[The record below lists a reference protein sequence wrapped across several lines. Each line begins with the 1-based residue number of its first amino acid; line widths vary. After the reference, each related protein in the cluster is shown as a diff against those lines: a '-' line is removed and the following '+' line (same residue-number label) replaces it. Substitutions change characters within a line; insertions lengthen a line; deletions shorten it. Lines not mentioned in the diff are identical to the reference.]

1 MHLQVTKDEIIDGLQ
16 KAANILPMKTG
27 AAYLRTI
34 WLRSNSGRL
43 EILATDSSFEF
54 TGTYPANIMKPG
66 IVGVPG
72 KNFSELIRRLPSG
85 DITLRLEK
93 EGGPLSIEQG
103 ARKYKLP
110 SGDGGWFQPFTP
122 FPQEGA
128 VLWSGDFLKELIERI
143 AFCTSDEE
151 SMMAMSCINFSR
163 LEQDGVEV
171 CGLNGHQFATV
182 EFKNPE
188 LHALIPE
195 NGFLISKKHLLEIRR
210 LISGDEIEINLK
222 DNKLF
227 IRSDKQKEV
236 LSVPLSSYIFPDH
249 KKILSQYENQ
259 FQSVLTIDRQEFI
272 SSLNRILLFN
282 TASNKA
288 TILQLKTNEIA
299 ISSQGQDSGEAC
311 EHIAATYTGNLDSI
325 ALNTKSILDI
335 LSHFTD
341 KEVIFKFSGSFTP
354 CKVTS
359 KEEENYIVV
368 TMPVE
373 IVEETF
379 YSTEEE
385 N

>member
-54 TGTYPANIMKPG
+54 TGTYSANIMKPG
-66 IVGVPG
+66 TVGVQG

-85 DITLRLEK
+85 EITLRQEK

-103 ARKYKLP
+103 RRKYKLP
-110 SGDGGWFQPFTP
+110 TSDAAWFQPFTP
-122 FPQEGA
+122 FPQEES

-151 SMMAMSCINFSR
+151 SMMAMSCVNFSR
-163 LEQDGVEV
+163 LEQNGVEV

-188 LHALIPE
+188 LYALIPE

-236 LSVPLSSYIFPDH
+236 LSVPLSSYIFPDY

-259 FQSVLTIDRQEFI
+259 FESVLTINRQELI
-272 SSLNRILLFN
+272 NSLNRILLFN
-282 TASNKA
+282 TAANKA
-288 TILQLKTNEIA
+288 TILQLQPNDIA
-299 ISSQGQDSGEAC
+299 ISSQGQDAGEAC
-311 EHIAATYTGNLDSI
+311 EHVTATYTGTLDSI

-335 LSHFTD
+335 LSHFTG
-341 KEVIFKFSGSFTP
+341 KEIRFEFSGAFSP
-354 CKVTS
+354 CQVTS

-379 YSTEEE
+379 YPTEEE
-385 N
+385 K